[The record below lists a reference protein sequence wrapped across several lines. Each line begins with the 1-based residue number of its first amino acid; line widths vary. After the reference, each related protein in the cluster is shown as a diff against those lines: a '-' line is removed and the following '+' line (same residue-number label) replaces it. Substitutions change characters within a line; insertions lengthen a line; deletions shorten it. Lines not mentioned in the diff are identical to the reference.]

1 MVALRHYLRVLGW
14 LGVAAAAVGLGVQVR
29 LLGGVVA
36 AGVVGALLAAVTLW
50 LPRSA
55 HAAFEAG
62 KFGNAARRYWLAG
75 ATTWTPSRERAAWLS
90 RAGCAVA
97 EGRFAAVER
106 LVAPL
111 DEDKLDVGERAV
123 LFNNRAYALLA
134 VAGDAREALAL
145 ADKASALRPDV
156 PAIQHTR
163 ALALLGVG
171 RTDDALH
178 VLDGMR
184 AGGEL
189 APGLEAARCRELAA
203 AWDKKGERAYAADYR
218 RRAEVLTGVSAGS
231 G

>member
-14 LGVAAAAVGLGVQVR
+14 LGVAVAAIGLGVQVR
-29 LLGGVVA
+29 LLGGVVGA
-36 AGVVGALLAAVTLW
+36 AVVGALVAAVTLW

-75 ATTWTPSRERAAWLS
+75 ATTWVPSRDRAARLS

-97 EGRFAAVER
+97 AGRFAAVER

-111 DEDKLDVGERAV
+111 EVDKLDLGERAV

-134 VAGDAREALAL
+134 GDGDAREALAL
-145 ADKASALRPDV
+145 ADQASALRPDV
-156 PAIQHTR
+156 PGIQHTR

-189 APGLEAARCRELAA
+189 APRLEAARCRELAA
-203 AWDKKGERAYAADYR
+203 AWEKKGEVAYAADYR
-218 RRAEVLTGVSAGS
+218 RRAEVLAG
-231 G
+231 